1 MSTSKAFKLIA
12 GLMMVIA
19 MTAYSQ
25 TVEHAHGAVVFL
37 LAGTTFLMGYFA
49 GEDI

>member
-1 MSTSKAFKLIA
+1 MNASKGFKLIA

-19 MTAYSQ
+19 ATAYSQ
-25 TVEHAHGAVVFL
+25 TVDHAQGGVVFL
-37 LAGTTFLMGYFA
+37 MSGVTFLIGYFA

>member
-1 MSTSKAFKLIA
+1 MSTSKGLKLFA

-19 MTAYSQ
+19 ATAYTQTAHQSQ
-25 TVEHAHGAVVFL
+25 GGVVFL
-37 LAGTTFLMGYFA
+37 LSGVTFLIGYFA

>member
-1 MSTSKAFKLIA
+1 MNPSKAFKLVA

-19 MTAYSQ
+19 ATAYSQ
-25 TVEHAHGAVVFL
+25 TTEHAQGGVVML
-37 LAGTTFLMGYFA
+37 MSSVTFLIGYFA